1 MKDYLWPHL
10 EELPY
15 FRGML
20 RAIEARLMHDVP
32 LPRLALDIGCG
43 DGHFASTTF
52 EHKIDVGFD
61 PDRKSL
67 IEAKGR
73 GAHRSLVQ
81 AIGDELPFA
90 DSSFASAL
98 SNSVLEHV
106 GNLQGVLAETGRVL
120 EMGAHFAI
128 TVPNPGYRSQL
139 SLPRFLSWLRL
150 QRLASGYRDW
160 FMHMSRTWNLMD
172 EQGWGALFK
181 HTGFEVEQSER
192 YFSPSALRALEWGH
206 YFGAPTLLARWLT
219 GRWILV
225 PSRWNLLLTE
235 RITRRYYR
243 EAPAP
248 EGTYTFYLASKVG
261 QAKPNLLRARPKI
274 RVEGSRSEGDRIAS

>member
-20 RAIEARLMHDVP
+20 RAVEARLMHEVP
-32 LPRLALDIGCG
+32 LPSLTLDIGCG
-43 DGHFASTTF
+43 DGHFASTAF
-52 EHKIDVGFD
+52 DRKIDVGFD

-67 IEAKGR
+67 VEAKR
-73 GAHRSLVQ
+73 RAAHRSLVQ
-81 AIGDELPFA
+81 ASGDELPFA
-90 DSSFASAL
+90 ASSFASAL

-106 GNLQGVLAETGRVL
+106 SNLPGVLAETGRVL

-128 TVPNPGYRSQL
+128 TVPNPGYRSEL
-139 SLPRFLSWLRL
+139 SLPRFLGWLRL
-150 QRLASGYRDW
+150 PRLSRGYRDW
-160 FMHMSRTWNLMD
+160 FMRMSRTWNLMD
-172 EQGWGALFK
+172 EQGWGVLFK
-181 HTGFEVEQSER
+181 RTGFEVEQSER

-206 YFGAPTLLARWLT
+206 YFGAPALIARWLT

-235 RITRRYYR
+235 RMTRRYYR
-243 EAPAP
+243 ERPSP

-261 QAKPNLLRARPKI
+261 PAKLNRSRARPEV
-274 RVEGSRSEGDRIAS
+274 RVKSSQSEGNQIGS